1 LPGQFSLDGA
11 IRFALARNP
20 EIAATRQQRGIAT
33 AGIIIA
39 DQYPFNPSWE
49 NGVRAAFGPESAA
62 VTNSVAI
69 TERVGIDVEMN
80 RQGRIRREAAAA
92 TLSRTE
98 WEIAGQEVTLAIRT
112 LRAFDTVVYRFRKRK
127 LIEDTIALNERA
139 ARQVKDLAEAGRPGI
154 TRADVIVI
162 DSEVLK
168 SRSALNQGQAALVT
182 AWQDLYRALGITQGS
197 FGLHGGFEIPPVLEN
212 KPEDLLL
219 AALERRPDLRAHQVA
234 VAEADA
240 RVRLEVANRW
250 GNPNIGPA
258 YEYNETRTNFVG
270 LQVTLPIPV
279 LNTHRGE
286 IQQREAEHA
295 QALLQL
301 RQNEVLVRQD
311 IRAAVARLDQAR
323 KWVSTNQKDVVPGLE
338 KGLKDIQS
346 LFENR
351 AAGVDLLR
359 VLDVQ
364 RNLLQA
370 RDVELDAIYELR
382 QALADLALAVG
393 DPTVAVPHE
402 SNP

>member
-1 LPGQFSLDGA
+1 
-11 IRFALARNP
+11 
-20 EIAATRQQRGIAT
+20 
-33 AGIIIA
+33 
-39 DQYPFNPSWE
+39 
-49 NGVRAAFGPESAA
+49 
-62 VTNSVAI
+62 
-69 TERVGIDVEMN
+69 MN
-80 RQGRIRREAAAA
+80 
-92 TLSRTE
+92 
-98 WEIAGQEVTLAIRT
+98 
-112 LRAFDTVVYRFRKRK
+112 
-127 LIEDTIALNERA
+127 
-139 ARQVKDLAEAGRPGI
+139 
-154 TRADVIVI
+154 
-162 DSEVLK
+162 
-168 SRSALNQGQAALVT
+168 
-182 AWQDLYRALGITQGS
+182 
-197 FGLHGGFEIPPVLEN
+197 
-212 KPEDLLL
+212 EDLLL